1 MQATVATHCWSKYHT
16 RPKPSCSESLQHERF
31 WGLSRELQVCRRA
44 AMPAHS
50 NTTPERLEGWESL
63 DRGSTAA
70 PEPVLKQGYES
81 AQALP
86 GE

>member
-1 MQATVATHCWSKYHT
+1 MNKAQSA
-16 RPKPSCSESLQHERF
+16 LQ
-31 WGLSRELQVCRRA
+31 LAPA
-44 AMPAHS
+44 AMPTHS

-81 AQALP
+81 AQALL